1 MSMMVYNTNGVSSSL
16 AKPSDEQFWNS
27 DKTRGDGKAMLVP
40 VITLSSVINAI
51 PTTTNISLIKT
62 DMQGFD
68 FVAIKE
74 AATALKKRVTHLYTE
89 VWFDDT
95 YTYHAENDLCRDWL
109 PFMTELGYVLV
120 RTNGKGDDV
129 KEIRANCEKQ
139 LKDRP
144 VRPDVEASAGL
155 NEGDAFWVRED
166 AVGEPFP
173 QCETTPPNF
182 SANEYSSC

>member
-1 MSMMVYNTNGVSSSL
+1 
-16 AKPSDEQFWNS
+16 
-27 DKTRGDGKAMLVP
+27 MLVP

-51 PTTTNISLIKT
+51 PTETKISLIKT

-95 YTYHAENDLCRDWL
+95 HTYHAENDLCRDWL

-129 KEIRANCEKQ
+129 KEIRANCDKQ

-144 VRPDVEASAGL
+144 VRPDVDESAGL

-173 QCETTPPNF
+173 NCETTPPKF
-182 SANEYSSC
+182 SATEYSSC

>member
-16 AKPSDEQFWNS
+16 AKPSKEQFWNS

-51 PTTTNISLIKT
+51 ATETKISLIKT
-62 DMQGFD
+62 DMEGVD

-95 YTYHAENDLCRDWL
+95 RTYHAENDLCRDWL

-129 KEIRANCEKQ
+129 KEIRANCDKQ

-144 VRPDVEASAGL
+144 VPPAVEESAGL

-173 QCETTPPNF
+173 NCETTPPKF
-182 SANEYSSC
+182 SATEYSSC